1 MLGTQDVGC
10 DGQQTRQLCHLLT
23 GVTFSPTEVDEC
35 SWPDRGGCE
44 QRCVNTLGSY
54 KCACDPGY
62 ELAADKKA
70 CEGGCWT
77 CHAGVRGGGGQVFGE
92 AEQRW
97 ALADWTTRDS
107 CGGRP
112 TSSEGETTRSSREC
126 ERTAQMTWTPSEAL
140 LLEPSLLF
148 SCDCVKLTWLLR

>member
-1 MLGTQDVGC
+1 MLGGHVLGTQDVGC
-10 DGQQTRQLCHLLT
+10 DGEQTRQLCHHLT
-23 GVTFSPTEVDEC
+23 GVTFAPTEVDEC

-77 CHAGVRGGGGQVFGE
+77 CHAGVRGDGGQVLGE
-92 AEQRW
+92 RS
-97 ALADWTTRDS
+97 R
-107 CGGRP
+107 GGCWLTVKYHGS
-112 TSSEGETTRSSREC
+112 TSFSEGDTSGSSREC
-126 ERTAQMTWTPSEAL
+126 ERTAQITWTPS
-140 LLEPSLLF
+140 
-148 SCDCVKLTWLLR
+148 